1 MKCHGGE
8 RACGRV
14 WGCHPRIAPDPAPR
28 SRGIGRAR
36 PGRREPL
43 AGRGDPWQPGR
54 QPGGHTGSRGCG
66 AYLAVGVGGRPR
78 PLRGA
83 LDAAPADGGHHCG
96 ALVVADRSL
105 LRGSTWREPLSNYRE
120 IRCQVEQQ
128 PHRYGRRS
136 WYVVRLWH
144 PEPAKRVELAR
155 ARDPIA
161 IEERARD
168 CARLLGLP
176 LVWEQLP
183 AIMVDPAAVGGADHH
198 VRGRVREEVAA
209 APGPGRSLSGELI
222 AAGPS
227 LADQPGVAQPLGR
240 RGFRKAVM
248 RPGSPDPGRRRPTR
262 A

>member
-1 MKCHGGE
+1 MAANGHAEEYGDVTLASLPIRRRGHAALGALVLVVASLWLAAGIRGSLGGS
-8 RACGRV
+8 
-14 WGCHPRIAPDPAPR
+14 PAV
-28 SRGIGRAR
+28 I
-36 PGRREPL
+36 PGL
-43 AGRGDPWQPGR
+43 GAA
-54 QPGGHTGSRGCG
+54 G
-66 AYLAVGVGGRPR
+66 AYLAVGVGAALALFAVHWT
-78 PLRGA
+78 LRRQTVVITR
-83 LDAAPADGGHHCG
+83 G

-105 LRGSTWREPLSNYRE
+105 LRGSTWREPLSSYRE

-144 PEPAKRVELAR
+144 PEPTKRVELAR
-155 ARDPIA
+155 ARDPIT

-209 APGPGRSLSGELI
+209 APGPGRSLPAS
-222 AAGPS
+222 
-227 LADQPGVAQPLGR
+227 
-240 RGFRKAVM
+240 
-248 RPGSPDPGRRRPTR
+248 
-262 A
+262 